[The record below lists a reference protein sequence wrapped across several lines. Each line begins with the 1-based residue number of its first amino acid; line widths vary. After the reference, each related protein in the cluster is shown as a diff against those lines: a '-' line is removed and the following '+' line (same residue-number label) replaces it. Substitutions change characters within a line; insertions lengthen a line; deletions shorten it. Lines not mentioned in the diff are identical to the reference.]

1 MMIHKFRRA
10 MVNASREPLHGVV
23 GLDDTWIGGTQA
35 GLRGSRQLKGRKAA
49 LVMVAVEKRTN
60 QLGAFAWRSF
70 RTSRPHPAFF
80 PEETCPAGAIVYTDG
95 LKSYVGLQEAGY
107 KYVPRIQPSRSA
119 LRKGIKSVVP
129 LADRAI
135 GNLHQWLIGTYHGVS
150 KDQLQVYLDESAFR
164 HNPASGRWRPSQNAP
179 RPRGRPPADR
189 IQANPGSSRPFRK
202 EWAGW
207 AATTDCAQLSRPDKQ
222 ETSSRL
228 RNKGSDEPKSPQTR
242 QCPNAESTTGILLL
256 AVTSFVSGDEHS
268 TISHTF
274 FFQQRLPDYGRQFKA
289 VRLLLWLSTTP

>member
-1 MMIHKFRRA
+1 MSCRGHCVHRR
-10 MVNASREPLHGVV
+10 SEK
-23 GLDDTWIGGTQA
+23 
-35 GLRGSRQLKGRKAA
+35 LRR
-49 LVMVAVEKRTN
+49 
-60 QLGAFAWRSF
+60 
-70 RTSRPHPAFF
+70 
-80 PEETCPAGAIVYTDG
+80 
-95 LKSYVGLQEAGY
+95 LQEAGY
-107 KYVPRIQPSRSA
+107 KHVPRIQPSRSA
-119 LRKGIKSVVP
+119 LRKGTKSVVP

-135 GNLHQWLIGTYHGVS
+135 GNVQQWLIGTYHGVS
-150 KDQLQVYLDESAFR
+150 KDQLKAYLDEFAFR
-164 HNPASGRWRPSQNAP
+164 HNRRKRQMAAFPNAP

-228 RNKGSDEPKSPQTR
+228 RNKGSDEPKSPQNR

-268 TISHTF
+268 TISHTS
-274 FFQQRLPDYGRQFKA
+274 FFQQRLPDYVDNSKRCGCCCGYKQHLKPCGISFRSGWRMRLGRIPVYSSFHSPSRA
-289 VRLLLWLSTTP
+289 DLE